1 MAMNIQLNFKKTAV
15 LIVTFTLLF
24 IGAEQLAAD
33 ASYIC
38 GCGAPPSDFTGR
50 RTGGASR

>member
-1 MAMNIQLNFKKTAV
+1 MNTQFNFKKTAV
-15 LIVTFTLLF
+15 LIVTLTLLF

-38 GCGAPPSDFTGR
+38 GCGAPPPDGPTVGR
-50 RTGGASR
+50 REGGGAR